1 MGIALLAL
9 LAGYVLGTIPTAVI
23 VARRTGHDP
32 TREGSR
38 NPGASNVY
46 RVAGRGAGVA
56 TFAGDVAKGAAAAAV
71 GLVIGG
77 YALGIAMGIAAIVG
91 HTLPPWG
98 HRGGKGVATAGGMVL
113 ALYPLVGLGALV
125 LWLVLVRLTG
135 KASVASLVVVAVV
148 PVGVALVGRPGG
160 EVAAVAV
167 VSGYIVIRHA
177 GNIARLLSGREQT
190 VRPRPPT

>member
-1 MGIALLAL
+1 VGIALLAL
-9 LAGYVLGTIPTAVI
+9 LAGYLLGTIPTAVI

-46 RVAGRGAGVA
+46 RVAGRGAGV
-56 TFAGDVAKGAAAAAV
+56 
-71 GLVIGG
+71 
-77 YALGIAMGIAAIVG
+77 AAIVG

>member
-9 LAGYVLGTIPTAVI
+9 LAGYLLGAIPTALI
-23 VARRTGHDP
+23 VSRRTGHDP

-56 TFAGDVAKGAAAAAV
+56 TFTGDVAKGAAAAAV
-71 GLVIGG
+71 GLVFGG

-113 ALYPLVGLGALV
+113 ALYPIVGLGALV
-125 LWLVLVRLTG
+125 LWLVLVRLTD
-135 KASVASLVVVAVV
+135 KASVASLVVVIVV
-148 PVGVALVGRPGG
+148 PVGVALVGRPGA
-160 EVAAVAV
+160 EVAAVAG
-167 VSGYIVIRHA
+167 VSAYIVLRHA
-177 GNIARLLSGREQT
+177 GNIARLMSGREQT

>member
-1 MGIALLAL
+1 
-9 LAGYVLGTIPTAVI
+9 
-23 VARRTGHDP
+23 
-32 TREGSR
+32 
-38 NPGASNVY
+38 
-46 RVAGRGAGVA
+46 
-56 TFAGDVAKGAAAAAV
+56 
-71 GLVIGG
+71 
-77 YALGIAMGIAAIVG
+77 
-91 HTLPPWG
+91 
-98 HRGGKGVATAGGMVL
+98 MVL